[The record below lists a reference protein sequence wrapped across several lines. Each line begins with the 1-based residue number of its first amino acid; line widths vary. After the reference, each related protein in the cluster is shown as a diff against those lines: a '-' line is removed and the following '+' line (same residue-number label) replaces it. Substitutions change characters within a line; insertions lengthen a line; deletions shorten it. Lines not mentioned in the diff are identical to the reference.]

1 MVNTS
6 WLKARKLR
14 INKEDIQKALK
25 SVAEKQQEIKERE
38 RKKFLETN

>member
-25 SVAEKQQEIKERE
+25 SIAEKQQELKEKE
-38 RKKFLETN
+38 RKKVIKAS

>member
-6 WLKARKLR
+6 WLKARKKR

-25 SVAEKQQEIKERE
+25 SIAEKQQELKEWE

>member
-25 SVAEKQQEIKERE
+25 SVAERQQEIKEKE
-38 RKKFLETN
+38 RNKFLETN